1 MKSFLELI
9 KRLLLYAV
17 LWLGPVVLA
26 AIIMVASGLYDKDS
40 FWDSGIVPWML
51 LLGNTL
57 VVIIFLAKGFV
68 ARDLGRIERQDI
80 LPMIGM
86 ALLIFLGWVFPET
99 FLQNLIN
106 VPMELTDK
114 EFDQLAG
121 GIAGILDTAF
131 ITPIAEEIIFRGL
144 ILGMLFKLIHRP
156 WIAILISALVFG
168 AIHMTTSQFIFGGL
182 YGLLLGWLFWRTG
195 SIWPGVIIHVANNA
209 SAMLLPDAWWDAIDN
224 LALSWQVPVTIV
236 CLGLLFIG
244 LRWYHIKY
252 PTITKEKTNDC
263 FSTKS
268 VDNNTF

>member
-1 MKSFLELI
+1 MKSLGELI
-9 KRLLLYAV
+9 KRMLLYAA

-26 AIIMVASGLYDKDS
+26 AIIMIVSGLYDKDS

-57 VVIIFLAKGFV
+57 VVVVFLAKGFV
-68 ARDLGRIERQDI
+68 VRDLGRIEQQDL

-99 FLQNLIN
+99 FLQNLID
-106 VPMELTDK
+106 VPMELTDE

-121 GIAGILDTAF
+121 GIAGTIDTAF
-131 ITPIAEEIIFRGL
+131 MGPIVEEIIFRGL
-144 ILGMLFKLIHRP
+144 ILGVLLKLIRRP

-168 AIHMTTSQFIFGGL
+168 AIHMTTSQLIFGGL

-195 SIWPGVIIHVANNA
+195 SIWPGVVIHVANN
-209 SAMLLPDAWWDAIDN
+209 STAMLLSDAWWDAVDN
-224 LALSWQVPVTIV
+224 LTLTWQVPVSIV

-244 LRWYHIKY
+244 LRWYNTKY
-252 PTITKEKTNDC
+252 PAI
-263 FSTKS
+263 S
-268 VDNNTF
+268 